1 MFSEV
6 NQKLQKPG
14 ECLPSIH
21 KALGSIPSM
30 EGRKNGK
37 KERRERGRKGGKEMG
52 GKETNHHNKI
62 SSQSSYKDY
71 NLKDKI

>member
-21 KALGSIPSM
+21 KALGSISSIA
-30 EGRKNGK
+30 KINK
-37 KERRERGRKGGKEMG
+37 Q
-52 GKETNHHNKI
+52 TNKF
-62 SSQSSYKDY
+62 
-71 NLKDKI
+71 LKRVKV